1 MDGNGNLHLESLPDF
16 PNNNQVELFFQE
28 FVLHGYISSFDAV
41 VCKFPNADGSRSIA
55 DFSVGV
61 TDWPVQADNHVCNC
75 KFPMGTGAI
84 VDGAWDFE
92 ACAFQFQVCALHVR
106 SFCILAITISI
117 VWVSCIQQFNLK
129 CSGFL
134 DVLALVFPFL
144 YFSQSALGFGKTK
157 NLATSQLRRFR
168 HRPFRCLRMWLQRL
182 TLSAAWEKQRWHW
195 KISYRVWLRTLT
207 KWYRS
212 NGIGSMG
219 VKKALLYNMSLG
231 NNTTCVKFFWCSL
244 PSLVKCFLSVRFF

>member
-1 MDGNGNLHLESLPDF
+1 M
-16 PNNNQVELFFQE
+16 ELFFQE

-61 TDWPVQADNHVCNC
+61 TDGRLWSMCFPVSSMCVAR
-75 KFPMGTGAI
+75 TLI
-84 VDGAWDFE
+84 
-92 ACAFQFQVCALHVR
+92 
-106 SFCILAITISI
+106 FCILAITISI

-144 YFSQSALGFGKTK
+144 YFFQSALGFVKTK

-212 NGIGSMG
+212 NGIGSM
-219 VKKALLYNMSLG
+219 VSRRPFCTICRSA
-231 NNTTCVKFFWCSL
+231 
-244 PSLVKCFLSVRFF
+244 